1 MIPLIVKNSLRN
13 RRRSLLTILS
23 IAASLCLLGVLG
35 ALFHAFYLTEETEDQ
50 ALRLVVRNKVS
61 LANPMPVSYEQQI
74 AAVPGVKSV
83 MIYQWFGGTYKDARD
98 PSNMFARFAVEAEKL
113 PVIYPEYDVE
123 PEGMR
128 QFMTE
133 RTACLVGRKLATRMG
148 FKVGDRITLVG
159 DIFPATLDLTVR
171 ALYDSKVDNENLLFH
186 YAYLK
191 EAVTR
196 RRQDWVSNFVVR
208 IERAEDAGP
217 VAAAI
222 DSLFRNAT
230 LQTKTETEK
239 AFTLSFLAF
248 LGNVKLFLFAICS
261 AVVFTILLVSGNTMA
276 MSVRERVR
284 EVGILKT
291 LGFTQGRI
299 LALLLGESVVISLV
313 GGVIGLLLAQGLV
326 GLARSAPSMFIDNST
341 IELPPILMAIALGVS
356 AFIGLVSS
364 IVPAWSAAR
373 RPIVEALR
381 VTD

>member
-113 PVIYPEYDVE
+113 PVIYPEYGVE
-123 PEGMR
+123 PEGLR
-128 QFMTE
+128 QFMSE

-159 DIFPATLDLTVR
+159 DIFPATLELTVR
-171 ALYDSKVDNENLLFH
+171 AYYDSKVDNENLLFH
-186 YAYLK
+186 YTYLK
-191 EAVTR
+191 EAMTR

-208 IERAEDAGP
+208 IERPEDAGP

-299 LALLLGESVVISLV
+299 LTLLLGESVVISLV
-313 GGVIGLLLAQGLV
+313 GGVIGLFLAQGLV

-341 IELPPILMAIALGVS
+341 IELPPMLMLIALGVS

>member
-1 MIPLIVKNSLRN
+1 
-13 RRRSLLTILS
+13 
-23 IAASLCLLGVLG
+23 
-35 ALFHAFYLTEETEDQ
+35 
-50 ALRLVVRNKVS
+50 
-61 LANPMPVSYEQQI
+61 
-74 AAVPGVKSV
+74 
-83 MIYQWFGGTYKDARD
+83 
-98 PSNMFARFAVEAEKL
+98 
-113 PVIYPEYDVE
+113 
-123 PEGMR
+123 
-128 QFMTE
+128 
-133 RTACLVGRKLATRMG
+133 
-148 FKVGDRITLVG
+148 
-159 DIFPATLDLTVR
+159 
-171 ALYDSKVDNENLLFH
+171 
-186 YAYLK
+186 
-191 EAVTR
+191 
-196 RRQDWVSNFVVR
+196 
-208 IERAEDAGP
+208 

-341 IELPPILMAIALGVS
+341 IELPPLLMLIALGVS